1 MEKPKTCPFCGAKL
15 EDYDHWM
22 YKHPENDCYLI
33 AVYLVQTKPVEAP
46 GPSGIKVLKAEVI
59 ESRLPT

>member
-33 AVYLVQTKPVEAP
+33 KETEILPYFVYRKA
-46 GPSGIKVLKAEVI
+46 IKDWNRRAAE
-59 ESRLPT
+59 